1 MKAIIK
7 EVGKS
12 PRVEE
17 IENDLETL
25 QSLVGGYIEVV
36 GMEENIL
43 LICNEEGKINGLPP
57 NFSTGYDMIA
67 GTAVFVAYDG
77 KEDFT
82 GLSDTQMLLIMDKF
96 N

>member
-57 NFSTGYDMIA
+57 NFSTGYDTIA
-67 GTAVFVAYDG
+67 GTAVFVAHDG
-77 KEDFT
+77 KEDFA
-82 GLSDTQMLLIMDKF
+82 GLSDTQMLLIMDKL

>member
-1 MKAIIK
+1 MRVIVKAVNEMPK
-7 EVGKS
+7 
-12 PRVEE
+12 VEE
-17 IENDLETL
+17 VENKLEVF
-25 QSLVGGYIEVV
+25 QKIVGGHIEVV
-36 GMEENIL
+36 RMEENIL

-57 NFSTGYDMIA
+57 NFSMGYDVIV
-67 GTAVFVAYDG
+67 GTAVFVAFDG